1 MTTANPPT
9 KTPTKPPPT
18 TTPPDRLALNLRAI
32 KITPDQF
39 LQLCADNHALRLELT
54 ADSELI
60 IMPPTGLTTGN
71 RNSKLTQQLANW
83 SDRDG
88 TGITFDSSAGF
99 TLPNGAVR
107 APDASWLPL
116 SRWQTLTPDQQ
127 AKFAPICPDFVI
139 ELRSPSDDLPIIQT
153 KMSEYINNGARLGW
167 LIDPQNR
174 QVHIYRPNRPITILN
189 APTTISADPELPG
202 FTLNLQT
209 IW

>member
-1 MTTANPPT
+1 M
-9 KTPTKPPPT
+9 
-18 TTPPDRLALNLRAI
+18 
-32 KITPDQF
+32 
-39 LQLCADNHALRLELT
+39 ELT

-60 IMPPTGLTTGN
+60 IMPPTGLITSR
-71 RNSKLTQQLANW
+71 RNSDLNYQLTHW
-83 SDRDG
+83 SYRDG
-88 TGITFDSSAGF
+88 TGIVFDSNGGF

-107 APDASWLPL
+107 APDASWLLL

-153 KMSEYINNGARLGW
+153 KMAEYIDNGARLGW

-174 QVHIYRPNRPITILN
+174 QVHIYRPDRPITILN

>member
-1 MTTANPPT
+1 MTTAQPLAKAPP
-9 KTPTKPPPT
+9 KPTPPA
-18 TTPPDRLALNLRAI
+18 TPPDRLALNLRAV

-39 LQLCADNHALRLELT
+39 LQLCADNDVLRLELT

-60 IMPPTGLTTGN
+60 IMPPTGLTTSS
-71 RNSKLTQQLANW
+71 RNSDLNYQLTHW
-83 SDRDG
+83 SYRDG
-88 TGITFDSSAGF
+88 TGIVFDSNAGF

-107 APDASWLPL
+107 APDASWLLL

-153 KMSEYINNGARLGW
+153 KMAEYLTNGARLGW

-189 APTTISADPELPG
+189 TPTTISADPELPG

>member
-1 MTTANPPT
+1 
-9 KTPTKPPPT
+9 
-18 TTPPDRLALNLRAI
+18 
-32 KITPDQF
+32 
-39 LQLCADNHALRLELT
+39 
-54 ADSELI
+54 
-60 IMPPTGLTTGN
+60 MPPTGSTTGR
-71 RNSKLTQQLANW
+71 RNSDLNYQLTHW
-83 SDRDG
+83 SYRDG
-88 TGITFDSSAGF
+88 TGISFDSSTGF

-107 APDASWLPL
+107 APDASWVLL
-116 SRWQTLTPDQQ
+116 SRWQALTPDQQ

-153 KMSEYINNGARLGW
+153 KMAEYLTNGARLGW

>member
-1 MTTANPPT
+1 MTTANLPV
-9 KTPTKPPPT
+9 KTPTKPTPT
-18 TTPPDRLALNLRAI
+18 ATPPDRLALNLRAV

-39 LQLCADNHALRLELT
+39 LQLCADNDILRLELT

-60 IMPPTGLTTGN
+60 IMPPTGLTTSN
-71 RNSKLTQQLANW
+71 RNSKLNQQLANW
-83 SDRDG
+83 SDLDG
-88 TGITFDSSAGF
+88 TGIAFDSNGAF

-107 APDASWLPL
+107 APDASWLLL

-153 KMSEYINNGARLGW
+153 KMAEYIDNGARLGW

-174 QVHIYRPNRPITILN
+174 QVYIYRPHQPITILN

>member
-1 MTTANPPT
+1 MTTANPPA
-9 KTPTKPPPT
+9 KAPPKPTQT
-18 TTPPDRLALNLRAI
+18 TTPPDRLALNLRAV

-54 ADSELI
+54 ADRELI
-60 IMPPTGLTTGN
+60 IMPPTGTTTGR
-71 RNSKLTQQLANW
+71 RNSDLNYQLTHW
-83 SDRDG
+83 SYRDG
-88 TGITFDSSAGF
+88 TGVAFDSSTGF

-116 SRWQTLTPDQQ
+116 SRWQTLTPEQQ

-139 ELRSPSDDLPIIQT
+139 ELRSPSDDLPIIQA
-153 KMSEYINNGARLGW
+153 KMAEYLTNGARLGW

-174 QVHIYRPNRPITILN
+174 QIHIYRPHRPITILN

>member
-1 MTTANPPT
+1 MTTANLPVIVPP
-9 KTPTKPPPT
+9 KPAPA
-18 TTPPDRLALNLRAI
+18 TPPDRLALNLRAV

-54 ADSELI
+54 ADRELI

-71 RNSKLTQQLANW
+71 RNSKLNQQLANW

-107 APDASWLPL
+107 APDVSWLLL

-139 ELRSPSDDLPIIQT
+139 ELRSPSDDLPIIQA
-153 KMSEYINNGARLGW
+153 KMAEYLANGARLGW

>member
-1 MTTANPPT
+1 MTTANLPAIAPP
-9 KTPTKPPPT
+9 KPPPT
-18 TTPPDRLALNLRAI
+18 TTPRDRLALNLRAI

-54 ADSELI
+54 ADRELI
-60 IMPPTGLTTGN
+60 IMPPTGLTTSS

-107 APDASWLPL
+107 APDASWLLL

-153 KMSEYINNGARLGW
+153 KMAEYLDNGARLGW

>member
-1 MTTANPPT
+1 MRRQPR
-9 KTPTKPPPT
+9 PPPGT
-18 TTPPDRLALNLRAI
+18 NRRQRVDHYAPNRFNNRPPQQR
-32 KITPDQF
+32 
-39 LQLCADNHALRLELT
+39 
-54 ADSELI
+54 SEL
-60 IMPPTGLTTGN
+60 PTTH
-71 RNSKLTQQLANW
+71 W
-83 SDRDG
+83 SYRDG

-107 APDASWLPL
+107 APDASWLLL

>member
-1 MTTANPPT
+1 MTTANPPA
-9 KTPTKPPPT
+9 KAPPKPTP
-18 TTPPDRLALNLRAI
+18 TTPPDRLALNLRAV

-60 IMPPTGLTTGN
+60 IMPPTGLTTSS
-71 RNSKLTQQLANW
+71 RNSDLNYQLTHW
-83 SDRDG
+83 SYREG

-107 APDASWLPL
+107 APDASWLLL

-139 ELRSPSDDLPIIQT
+139 ELRSPTDDLPIIQT
-153 KMSEYINNGARLGW
+153 KMAEYLNNGARLGW

-174 QVHIYRPNRPITILN
+174 QVHIYRPNRPITILT
-189 APTTISADPELPG
+189 APTTVSGDPELPG

>member
-1 MTTANPPT
+1 MTTANLLPATPPT
-9 KTPTKPPPT
+9 KPTPA
-18 TTPPDRLALNLRAI
+18 TPPDRLLLNLRAI

-60 IMPPTGLTTGN
+60 IMPPTGSTTGN

-107 APDASWLPL
+107 APDASWLLL

-139 ELRSPSDDLPIIQT
+139 ELRSPSDDLPIIQA
-153 KMSEYINNGARLGW
+153 KMAEYLTNGARLGW

-174 QVHIYRPNRPITILN
+174 QVHIYRPHRPITILT
-189 APTTISADPELPG
+189 APTTISGDPELPG

>member
-1 MTTANPPT
+1 MTTANLPAIA
-9 KTPTKPPPT
+9 PTKPPP
-18 TTPPDRLALNLRAI
+18 TTPPDRLALNLRAL

-39 LQLCADNHALRLELT
+39 LQLCADNDTLRLELT

-60 IMPPTGLTTGN
+60 IMPPTGLTTSS
-71 RNSKLTQQLANW
+71 RNSDLNYQLTHW
-83 SDRDG
+83 YYRDG
-88 TGITFDSSAGF
+88 TGITFDSNGGF

-107 APDASWLPL
+107 APDASWLLL

-139 ELRSPSDDLPIIQT
+139 ELRSPSDDLPIIQA
-153 KMSEYINNGARLGW
+153 KMSEYIDNGARLGW

-174 QVHIYRPNRPITILN
+174 QIHIYRPNRPITILES
-189 APTTISADPELPG
+189 PTAISADPELPG